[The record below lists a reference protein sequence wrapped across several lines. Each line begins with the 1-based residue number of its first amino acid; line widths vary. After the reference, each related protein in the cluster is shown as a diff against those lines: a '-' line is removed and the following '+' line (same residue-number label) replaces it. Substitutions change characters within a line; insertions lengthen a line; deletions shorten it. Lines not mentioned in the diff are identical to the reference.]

1 MKCYLFIIFLFICS
15 LGSSQTIGLA
25 NEPKPTDGLKLE
37 SFGYPVFL
45 GGEQHAS
52 FRLSY
57 MITNTFSA
65 DLSAFYDTYVLSNR
79 FRSNI
84 LLKHYLNENWYL
96 FSGME
101 AEYSI
106 KKYPGLESQKQVPP
120 RIGIVS
126 GIGYEVNK
134 NFKVEARGNFQINS
148 SSVGAFGE
156 PLIPMPQVYT
166 LKGKLKF

>member
-1 MKCYLFIIFLFICS
+1 MKCYLFILFLFFCS
-15 LGSSQTIGLA
+15 GVSSQTNGLGK
-25 NEPKPTDGLKLE
+25 EPKPKEGLKLE

-45 GGEQHAS
+45 GGEEHGS
-52 FRLSY
+52 FHLTY
-57 MITNTFSA
+57 PITSTLTTELN
-65 DLSAFYDTYVLSNR
+65 AFYDTYILSNQ

-84 LLKHYLNENWYL
+84 LLKNYLDENWYL
-96 FSGME
+96 FSGVE

-106 KKYPGLESQKQVPP
+106 KKYPSLESQKEVPP
-120 RIGIVS
+120 RIGVVS

-134 NFKVEARGNFQINS
+134 NFQVEARSNFQINN

-166 LKGKLKF
+166 LKGKFKF